1 MDSHKDKTKE
11 ELIIELNALQ
21 QKLNVIDLANSNVI
35 SNKKLLESDNHYR
48 YLFEN
53 NPQPMW
59 IYDIKSLSFL
69 EINDAATHH
78 YGYSREEFLG
88 MTIKDI
94 RPKEDV
100 QALQNS
106 IKLTNKPYS
115 ESGEWRHLKK
125 NGDIIFVEIISHAL
139 TYKNHK
145 ARYVMVNDITLQK
158 KALEDRTEALM
169 LYNALVDQA
178 GDAFFVHDFEGK
190 FIEVN
195 QQACDTLGYSKEE
208 LLKLSVTDIETD
220 FDLKSAKKEW
230 VEIELG
236 NKFTLYG
243 HQKRKD
249 GTIFPVEVRFGC
261 SEWKGQKLFLG
272 MARDITERKKAEEI
286 LKESHA
292 LIKIA
297 GEKAK
302 LGGWNVNIGKNRVY
316 WSDEVAAIHEMPLGY
331 SPQVEEVINFY
342 APEWRGK
349 IKRAFTNCV
358 RKGIIF
364 DEEMQ
369 IISASGKRVWVNTI
383 GEAVKDSKGKI
394 VKVHGAF
401 QDISERKRAE
411 ESLRQSEE
419 NLAITLNSIGDG
431 VIATDLNGLVVNMN
445 PIAEKLCGWS
455 LIDATGKPLTE
466 VFNIAN
472 ANTLET
478 VINPVKKVLEN
489 GKIVGLANHTV
500 LISKNGTEYQIS
512 DSAAPI
518 KNKDGKISGVVLV
531 FSDVTEKYLTAQSLI
546 DNEERLNLFFN
557 QSLTGFFFMM
567 IDEPVVWDEFVDKE
581 KTLDYV
587 FSHQR
592 ITKVNQAMLDQY
604 LATEEEFINRTL
616 YDFFAHDLIQGR
628 RVIKDLLDK
637 GSLHDE
643 TSELRF
649 NGTQM
654 WVEGDYICLYDSKGR
669 MKGFFGTQHDITNR
683 KNALNELQLSKMEL
697 EEYFEND
704 ISADYIL
711 SVDGYVLSCNNT
723 FLKLFGLAKKP
734 DPGTLNL
741 IDFYKNPE
749 QRKKL
754 VTRLIKERKIEN
766 YSTDFVSVNGK
777 EINGLLNAIGIFD
790 ENDNLIK
797 VRGYIVDITKQ
808 IKAEAA
814 TRLNDT
820 ALKVISQ
827 GVVITDANRLVI
839 SSNASFTSITGYRE
853 SEIIGHTCK
862 FLQGPQSNP
871 HTVEAI
877 NEALKHNSE
886 FDGDIL
892 NYRKDGTPFWNELTI
907 TPIFNSD
914 GLLTHFI
921 GVTRDITERKQAEEQ
936 LRKLSCAVEQS
947 PTSIILTDLQ
957 GNIEYANP
965 KTLKVTGYELAEL
978 IGKNPRIFSAGEK
991 PKEEYKVLWQN
1002 ITSGKEW
1009 QGEFHNKKKNGELF
1023 WELASISPI
1032 LNKEREVTHYLA
1044 VKEDITERKQ
1054 MLEDL
1059 ILAKEQAEQ
1068 SDKLKSAFLANM
1080 SHEIRTPMNGILGF
1094 TELLKVADLSDEKKQ
1109 KYINVIQKSGVR
1121 LLNIIN
1127 DIVDISKIEAGLMKA
1142 DIKPSNIKEKIE
1154 YIYTFFKPEVEKK
1167 GIRFFVKN
1175 SSLEEDLI
1183 IETDREKIYAIFTN
1197 LIKNAIKFTNKGYIM
1212 FGYEKKGKYLEFYVK
1227 DTGIGIPKDKQ
1238 EAIFERFIQAD
1249 ISDKM
1254 ALQGAGLG
1262 LSITKAYVELLG
1274 GKIWVESE
1282 VENLAVGKAG
1292 GATFYFTI
1300 PCNASPIKE
1309 INTQNDMLSD
1319 KSGKQTGNLKIL
1331 IAEDDEASSIYL
1343 SILVEEF
1350 SSEILMAK
1358 NGVDAVEIYK
1368 NNPDIDLILM
1378 DIQMP
1383 YLNGYEATVQ
1393 IRQLNKDVVIIAQTA
1408 FALSYDR
1415 QKVID
1420 AGCNDYIPKPI
1431 SISALTALIRNYFN

>member
-1 MDSHKDKTKE
+1 MKILMLYSVLQTNNNKIIANFYLNITHSYMDKTKE
-11 ELIIELNALQ
+11 ELIIELNELQ
-21 QKLNVIDLANSNVI
+21 QKLNFIESADTNDL
-35 SNKKLLESDNHYR
+35 SNKKSFDNVEHYR

-59 IYDIKSLSFL
+59 IYDIESLSFL
-69 EINDAATHH
+69 EINNAAIHH
-78 YGYSREEFLG
+78 YGYSREKFLG

-94 RPKEDV
+94 RPEEDIE
-100 QALQNS
+100 ALLN
-106 IKLTNKPYS
+106 IIELTNNPYRKS
-115 ESGEWRHLKK
+115 VDWRHVKK
-125 NGDIIFVEIISHAL
+125 NGEIIFVEIISHAI
-139 TYKNHK
+139 TINNRK
-145 ARYVMVNDITLQK
+145 ARHVMVNDITSQK
-158 KALEDRTEALM
+158 RAIDDRTEALM
-169 LYNALVDQA
+169 LYNALVNQA

-208 LLKLSVTDIETD
+208 LLKLSVTDIEMD

-230 VEIELG
+230 AKIESG

-243 HQKRKD
+243 NHIRKD
-249 GTIFPVEVRFGC
+249 GTIFPVELRFGC

-272 MARDITERKKAEEI
+272 LARDITERNK
-286 LKESHA
+286 
-292 LIKIA
+292 
-297 GEKAK
+297 
-302 LGGWNVNIGKNRVY
+302 
-316 WSDEVAAIHEMPLGY
+316 
-331 SPQVEEVINFY
+331 
-342 APEWRGK
+342 
-349 IKRAFTNCV
+349 
-358 RKGIIF
+358 
-364 DEEMQ
+364 
-369 IISASGKRVWVNTI
+369 
-383 GEAVKDSKGKI
+383 
-394 VKVHGAF
+394 
-401 QDISERKRAE
+401 AE
-411 ESLRQSEE
+411 ESLRQSED

-431 VIATDLNGLVVNMN
+431 VIATDLYGLVVNMN
-445 PIAEKLCGWS
+445 PIAEKLCGWT
-455 LIDATGKPLTE
+455 LNDAAGKPLTE
-466 VFNIAN
+466 VFNIV
-472 ANTLET
+472 NTDTRET

-489 GKIVGLANHTV
+489 GEIVGLANSTV
-500 LISKNGTEYQIS
+500 LIAKNGTEYQIS

-518 KNKDGKISGVVLV
+518 KNKEGKISGVVLV
-531 FSDVTEKYLTAQSLI
+531 FSDVTEKYLSAQSLI
-546 DNEERLNLFFN
+546 EKEERLNLFFN

-567 IDEPVVWDEFVDKE
+567 NDEPVVWDESVDKE
-581 KTLDYV
+581 KTLHDIFGSLRV
-587 FSHQR
+587 
-592 ITKVNQAMLDQY
+592 TKVNQAMLDQY
-604 LATEEEFINRTL
+604 LATEGEFINRTL
-616 YDFFAHDLIQGR
+616 NEFFAHDLKQGR
-628 RVIKDLLDK
+628 RVIKDLFDR
-637 GSLHDE
+637 GSLHID

-649 NGTQM
+649 DGTQM
-654 WVEGDYICLYDSKGR
+654 WIEGDYFCLYDSKGSI
-669 MKGFFGTQHDITNR
+669 KGLFGTQHDITNR

-697 EEYFEND
+697 EAYFEDD

-711 SVDGYVLSCNNT
+711 TIDGYVLSCNNT

-749 QRKKL
+749 QRKIL
-754 VTRLIKERKIEN
+754 VNRLSKERKIEN
-766 YSTDFVSVNGK
+766 YAADFVSVDGK
-777 EINGLLNAIGIFD
+777 EINAILNAIGIFD
-790 ENDNLIK
+790 ENDKLIK
-797 VRGYIVDITKQ
+797 IRGYIVDITKQ

-839 SSNASFTSITGYRE
+839 SSNASFTAITGYSE
-853 SEIIGHTCK
+853 SEIIGRTCK
-862 FLQGPQSNP
+862 FLQGPYSNP
-871 HTVEAI
+871 HTVKAI

-936 LRKLSCAVEQS
+936 LRKLSRAVEQS
-947 PTSIILTDLQ
+947 PTSIILTDTQ

-965 KTLKVTGYELAEL
+965 KTSKVTGYELSEL

-991 PKEEYKVLWQN
+991 PKEEYKILWQN

-1032 LNKEREVTHYLA
+1032 LNKEGEVTHYLA

-1054 MLEDL
+1054 ILEDL
-1059 ILAKEQAEQ
+1059 IMAKEHAEQ

-1094 TELLKVADLSDEKKQ
+1094 TELLKEPDLSNEKQQ
-1109 KYINVIQKSGVR
+1109 KFINIIQKSGAR

-1142 DIKPSNIKEKIE
+1142 NIKASNIKEKIE
-1154 YIYTFFKPEVEKK
+1154 YLYTFFKPEVEKK
-1167 GIRFFVKN
+1167 GIQFFVKN
-1175 SSLEEDLI
+1175 SSLEEDLM
-1183 IETDREKIYAIFTN
+1183 IETDSEKIYAICTN
-1197 LIKNAIKFTNKGYIM
+1197 LIKNAIKFTNKGLII
-1212 FGYEKKGKYLEFYVK
+1212 FGYERKGEYLEFYVK
-1227 DTGIGIPKDKQ
+1227 DSGIGIPKDRQ

-1292 GATFYFTI
+1292 GTTFYFTI
-1300 PCNASPIKE
+1300 PYNTSRVIKS
-1309 INTQNDMLSD
+1309 NTQNDVLSG
-1319 KSGKQTGNLKIL
+1319 KSGKQSGNLKIL
-1331 IAEDDEASSIYL
+1331 IAEDDEASSLYL
-1343 SILVEEF
+1343 SILVVEF
-1350 SSEILMAK
+1350 CAEILMAK
-1358 NGVDAVEIYK
+1358 NGLEVVEIYK

-1378 DIQMP
+1378 DMQMP
-1383 YLNGYEATVQ
+1383 YLNGYEATSQ
-1393 IRQLNKDVVIIAQTA
+1393 IRQLNKKVVIIAQTA
-1408 FALSYDR
+1408 LALSYDR

-1420 AGCNDYIPKPI
+1420 AGCNDYISKPI
-1431 SISALTALIRNYFN
+1431 SMNELTTLLKKYFK